1 MLHFPEKEIEIEI
14 LNMLKEQHKTVS
26 TELEE
31 WIIMM
36 QNSKRKK
43 NYGVWNKWNKSLL
56 HSNI

>member
-43 NYGVWNKWNKSLL
+43 NYGV
-56 HSNI
+56 